1 MRRKSLTK
9 VKKGAAELSLPWIGM
24 RSLSEICMFIMMM
37 FGAVVAGE
45 RRMNYAVGLLLVAE
59 KYVHIG

>member
-37 FGAVVAGE
+37 FGAVAEG

-59 KYVHIG
+59 KYILAG